1 MAAEYKSST
10 RCRRTRELKMKHKTR
25 MVHRS
30 GCKILYPNH
39 RQQLQPGARQGHH
52 YDYYQQIYR
61 SVPSLTHTALR
72 SYPLVI
78 PDTESKTWPVSQQE
92 AQSSSSV
99 KMPPSVNYV
108 RPSRPEDWEP
118 YRAIIEELYKTQKLK
133 DVMETMERV
142 YFFKATTRQYKTK
155 IKEWGLDD
163 KYIKTNEYIGILKEK
178 RRLERDDPGR
188 SYEFYL
194 RGKHVEASSI
204 LRFESRATKRGL
216 IQPGDSLSDRESLG
230 DELQYFPSDEA
241 YAEDGEYD
249 DYYGYGDASQS
260 QYSSAYGY
268 S

>member
-1 MAAEYKSST
+1 MAAAYKSST
-10 RCRRTRELKMKHKTR
+10 RRRRIRDVGMKQAASK
-25 MVHRS
+25 VHWSQRNA
-30 GCKILYPNH
+30 LY
-39 RQQLQPGARQGHH
+39 RQVYKSLPSFTASTSYQLVV
-52 YDYYQQIYR
+52 
-61 SVPSLTHTALR
+61 S
-72 SYPLVI
+72 
-78 PDTESKTWPVSQQE
+78 DTDSKTWPALESTALQPPPR
-92 AQSSSSV
+92 V

-108 RPSRPEDWEP
+108 RPTRPEDWEP
-118 YRAIIEELYKTQKLK
+118 YRGIIEELYKTQKLK
-133 DVMETMERV
+133 DVMDTMERV

-216 IQPGDSLSDRESLG
+216 IQAGESLADRESLG
-230 DELQYFPSDEA
+230 SELQYFPSDEA
-241 YAEDGEYD
+241 YAEEGEYD
-249 DYYGYGDASQS
+249 DYYGYDAGQS
-260 QYSSAYGY
+260 QYSSYGY

>member
-1 MAAEYKSST
+1 MAAAYKSST
-10 RCRRTRELKMKHKTR
+10 RCRRIRELRMKHEANK
-25 MVHRS
+25 VHWS
-30 GCKILYPNH
+30 DCKSLYPSY
-39 RQQLQPGARQGHH
+39 RQLYQPRPGQGHQH
-52 YDYYQQIYR
+52 DYHQQIYK
-61 SVPSLTHTALR
+61 SLPSHTTWR
-72 SYPLVI
+72 SYHLVV
-78 PDTESKTWPVSQQE
+78 PETNSKTWPAHQQE
-92 AQSSSSV
+92 AQSQPLV

-133 DVMETMERV
+133 DVMDTMERV

-178 RRLERDDPGR
+178 RRLEREDPGR

-216 IQPGDSLSDRESLG
+216 IQAGESLSDRESLG
-230 DELQYFPSDEA
+230 DALQYFPSDEA

-249 DYYGYGDASQS
+249 DYYGYNDASQS
-260 QYSSAYGY
+260 QYSSVYEY